1 MRAGPRA
8 VTSPREH
15 RPLLEAA
22 GFFDIEETDVTD
34 EFRQTCELWIQHARR
49 LERDLRAALG
59 SELFDQQQD
68 DRRAMLGAIEG
79 GLLSRS
85 LFVARTPA

>member
-1 MRAGPRA
+1 M
-8 VTSPREH
+8 
-15 RPLLEAA
+15 LEAA
-22 GFFDIEETDVTD
+22 GFLDVEETDVTD
-34 EFRQTCELWIQHARR
+34 EFRVTCGRWLQHARR

-68 DRRAMLGAIEG
+68 DRQFMLEAIEE